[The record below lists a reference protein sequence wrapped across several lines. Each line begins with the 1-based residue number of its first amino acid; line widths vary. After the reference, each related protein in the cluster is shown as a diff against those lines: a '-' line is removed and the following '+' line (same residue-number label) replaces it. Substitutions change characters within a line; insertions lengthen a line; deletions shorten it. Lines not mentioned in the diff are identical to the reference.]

1 MGMIEVADVLSDYSD
16 YMIASEEMEAG
27 DGWDYSFLRQMTD
40 YGYYE
45 GRDAAS
51 CVLDAYSIY
60 FEENYRYVP
69 DYTLSFMDLT
79 KTDAVKE

>member
-1 MGMIEVADVLSDYSD
+1 MAADGQKFGDRDFDACLMGMIEVADVLSDYSD

-40 YGYYE
+40 YGYYD

-51 CVLDAYSIY
+51 LY
-60 FEENYRYVP
+60 
-69 DYTLSFMDLT
+69 
-79 KTDAVKE
+79 